1 MEPEVEAGAV
11 IAAQWSSDLCEWMLA
26 RGAESLRHATNAQ
39 RQEYRSLTSC
49 AAVWC
54 HSQAFL
60 HGSTLIQLMSAAT
73 HASADLL
80 GATMIV
86 TIVVAK
92 RVVVSGL
99 LRRAGCGIGV

>member
-1 MEPEVEAGAV
+1 MGAL
-11 IAAQWSSDLCEWMLA
+11 SG
-26 RGAESLRHATNAQ
+26 GAKSLRHATNAQ
-39 RQEYRSLTSC
+39 VQEYRSLTSC

-54 HSQAFL
+54 HSQALL
-60 HGSTLIQLMSAAT
+60 HGSAFTQLMSAAT
-73 HASADLL
+73 HASAEL
-80 GATMIV
+80 GAT